1 MRRGVS
7 CGIKGVRNMEDCV
20 FCKIAA
26 GTIPCRK
33 VYEDDLV
40 LAFEDIQPMAP
51 VHIIIIP
58 RRHIATLMDA
68 DAEGMA
74 DLQAMMAAAR
84 EVARSKKVDQ
94 KGFRVVINCKE
105 EGGQVVFHLHMHLL
119 GGRKLRD
126 NLA

>member
-1 MRRGVS
+1 MS
-7 CGIKGVRNMEDCV
+7 CKKEEARNMEECI

-33 VYEDDLV
+33 VYEDDRV

-74 DLQAMMAAAR
+74 DLQSMMSAAR
-84 EVARSKKVDQ
+84 EIAQLKKVDR
-94 KGFRVVINCKE
+94 KGFRVVINCRE

-119 GGRKLRD
+119 GGRKLQD

>member
-1 MRRGVS
+1 
-7 CGIKGVRNMEDCV
+7 MEECV

-26 GTIPCRK
+26 GTITCRK
-33 VYEDDLV
+33 VHEDDRV

-74 DLQAMMAAAR
+74 DLQAMISAAR
-84 EVARSKKVDQ
+84 EVARLKKVDQ
-94 KGFRVVINCKE
+94 KGFRVVINCNE

-126 NLA
+126 SLA

>member
-1 MRRGVS
+1 
-7 CGIKGVRNMEDCV
+7 MEECI

-33 VYEDDLV
+33 VYEDERV

-51 VHIIIIP
+51 THIILIP
-58 RRHIATLMDA
+58 KRHIATLMDA
-68 DAEGMA
+68 DEEGMA

-84 EVARSKKVDQ
+84 AVARLKEVDAR
-94 KGFRVVINCKE
+94 GFRLVINCNE

-119 GGRKLRD
+119 GGQKLRCG
-126 NLA
+126 LA